1 MLLKSRRT
9 PITRD
14 NGGFIARPNM
24 PGWMLRRPV
33 DHGHG
38 PLAMVVESILH
49 PGRLIAMHEHR
60 NDEIISWVPDG
71 VMRHEDSVG
80 GRLVIDA
87 GHLMVMNAGQ
97 SIWHSEET
105 HPTDPHLRMLQILVR
120 PRAADLEPLIQF
132 KAIHAAP
139 PNTWRHLV
147 GPEGGPAPFFVRA
160 PLDFHDI
167 RLDAGASG
175 DFPAIAGRDLY
186 FYVFSGAIMA
196 GGKRFAEA
204 EQGLLTGGGRLA
216 FTARAPTVMVAFLI
230 DPAADVARQGTVGDT
245 AEIPPPRIVPALRAL
260 SALGLLRVAMG
271 LRRRGG

>member
-49 PGRLIAMHEHR
+49 PGRLIALHEHR

-105 HPTDPHLRMLQILVR
+105 TPTDPHLRMLQTLLRTPAPDLDVPGQAEQPVGPPEPADRVAPAAAIEPVAARVADQAVR

-147 GPEGGPAPFFVRA
+147 GPEGGPAPFFVRSA
-160 PLDFHDI
+160 LDFHDI
-167 RLDAGASG
+167 RLHTGAAG

-196 GGKRFAEA
+196 GGKRFAQA
-204 EQGLLTGGGRLA
+204 
-216 FTARAPTVMVAFLI
+216 
-230 DPAADVARQGTVGDT
+230 
-245 AEIPPPRIVPALRAL
+245 
-260 SALGLLRVAMG
+260 
-271 LRRRGG
+271 

>member
-147 GPEGGPAPFFVRA
+147 GPEGGPAPFFVRSA
-160 PLDFHDI
+160 LDFHDI

-175 DFPAIAGRDLY
+175 EFPAMAGRDLY
-186 FYVFSGAIMA
+186 FYVFSGAIAA

-230 DPAADVARQGTVGDT
+230 DPAADVARQGTVGDM

-260 SALGLLRVAMG
+260 SALGLLRLAMG